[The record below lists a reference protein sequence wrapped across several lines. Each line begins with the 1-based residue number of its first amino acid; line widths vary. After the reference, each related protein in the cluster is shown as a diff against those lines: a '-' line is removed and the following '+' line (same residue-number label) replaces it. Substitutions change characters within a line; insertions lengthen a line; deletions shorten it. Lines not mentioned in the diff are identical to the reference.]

1 MWTEAA
7 VQRIERLDVLNAL
20 GKKATLAF
28 SNVVRPGRVK
38 DLLSGTWMGHPAHP
52 MLTDL
57 PIGAWMSAVVLDV
70 MGNQRSRPTADAL
83 VGLGTLAALP
93 TAVTGLNDLADIV
106 DPEERAIGTG
116 HAIGNVTAVVL
127 YAASYLTRRRGRRD
141 IGTTLALA
149 GTAALTASGFLGG
162 HLAYRRGV
170 GVAQTAF
177 QPRLE
182 DWTPAL
188 DDDDLPDGKPTRVS
202 VGGTDVLLYRHAGS
216 IYAIANRCTHR
227 GGPLHKGKLS
237 DGQVTCPWHLS
248 TFALED
254 GSVVRGPATAPQPSY
269 DARTKDG
276 KVEIRTRR

>member
-7 VQRIERLDVLNAL
+7 LQRIERFEVLNAL
-20 GKKATLAF
+20 GKKATLTF

-57 PIGAWMSAVVLDV
+57 PIGAWVSAVVLDV
-70 MGNQRSRPTADAL
+70 VGTQRRGPTADAL
-83 VGLGTLAALP
+83 VGLGVLTALP

-106 DPEERAIGTG
+106 DPEERAIGTA
-116 HAIGNVTAVVL
+116 HAVGNVTAVVL
-127 YAASYLTRRRGRRD
+127 YGASYLSRRWGRRD
-141 IGTTLALA
+141 IGTALALA

-182 DWTPAL
+182 DWTPVA
-188 DDDDLPDGKPTRVS
+188 DDEDLPPSKPVRVS
-202 VGGTDVLLYRHAGS
+202 VGGADVLLYRNAGR
-216 IYAIANRCTHR
+216 IYAVANRCTHR
-227 GGPLHKGKLS
+227 GGPLHKGKIG
-237 DGQVTCPWHLS
+237 DAHVTCPWHLS

-254 GSVVRGPATAPQPSY
+254 GSVVRGPATAPQPAY
-269 DARTKDG
+269 DVQTRDG
-276 KVEIRTRR
+276 RVEIRTRR

>member
-7 VQRIERLDVLNAL
+7 LQRIEGLGLLDAL

-28 SNVVRPGRVK
+28 ANLVRPGRAK

-57 PIGAWMSAVVLDV
+57 PIGAWVSAVVLDV
-70 MGNQRSRPTADAL
+70 AGRGRGHTADAL
-83 VGLGTLAALP
+83 VGLGVLTAVP

-106 DPEERAIGTG
+106 ESEERAIGTA
-116 HAIGNVTAVVL
+116 HAIGNVTALAL
-127 YAASYLTRRRGRRD
+127 YGGSYLARRQGRRD
-141 IGTTLALA
+141 IGTALALA
-149 GTAALTASGFLGG
+149 GMAALTVSGFLGG

-177 QPRLE
+177 QPRFE
-182 DWTPAL
+182 DWTAVADEEAL
-188 DDDDLPDGKPTRVS
+188 TTGKPLRAS
-202 VGGTDVLLYRHAGS
+202 VDGVDVLLYRNAGT

-227 GGPLHKGKLS
+227 GGPLHKGKIS
-237 DGQVTCPWHLS
+237 DGHVTCPWHRS

-254 GSVVRGPATAPQPSY
+254 GSVVRGPATAPQPAY
-269 DARTKDG
+269 DVRMNDG
-276 KVEIRTRR
+276 KVEIRTRQ

>member
-7 VQRIERLDVLNAL
+7 LQRVERLEVLNEL

-57 PIGAWMSAVVLDV
+57 PIGAWVSAVVLDV
-70 MGNQRSRPTADAL
+70 VGNQRSAPTADAL
-83 VGLGTLAALP
+83 VGLGVLAALP

-106 DPEERAIGTG
+106 DPEERAIGTA
-116 HAIGNVTAVVL
+116 HAIGNWTAVVL
-127 YAASYLTRRRGRRD
+127 YGASYLTRRRGRRD
-141 IGTTLALA
+141 TGTALALA
-149 GTAALTASGFLGG
+149 GTAALTVSGFLGG

-182 DWTPAL
+182 DWTPVL
-188 DDDDLPDGKPTRVS
+188 DNEDLPGSKPVRVS
-202 VGGTDVLLYRHAGS
+202 VGGVDVLLYRNDAT
-216 IYAIANRCTHR
+216 IYAMANRCTHR
-227 GGPLHKGKLS
+227 GGPLHKGKVK
-237 DGQVTCPWHLS
+237 DAQVTCPWHLS
-248 TFALED
+248 TFAMED
-254 GSVVRGPATAPQPSY
+254 GSVVHGPATAPQPSY
-269 DARTKDG
+269 EVRTRDG
-276 KVEIRTRR
+276 KIEIRSRP

>member
-1 MWTEAA
+1 MGIEVAL
-7 VQRIERLDVLNAL
+7 QRIERLEVLNAL

-28 SNVVRPGRVK
+28 SKVVRPGRMK
-38 DLLSGTWMGHPAHP
+38 DLLSGTGIGHPAHP

-57 PIGAWMSAVVLDV
+57 PIGAWASAVVLDV
-70 MGNQRSRPTADAL
+70 VGNRRSGPAADSL

-106 DPEERAIGTG
+106 DPEERAIGTA

-127 YAASYLTRRRGRRD
+127 YGASYLARRRDRRD
-141 IGTTLALA
+141 VGTALALA
-149 GTAALTASGFLGG
+149 GIAALGVSGFLGG

-182 DWTPAL
+182 DWTAVADDQDVPAGN
-188 DDDDLPDGKPTRVS
+188 PMRVN
-202 VGGTDVLLYRHAGS
+202 VGGVDVLLYRNAGS

-227 GGPLHKGKLS
+227 GGPLHKGKVS
-237 DGQVTCPWHLS
+237 DAEVTCPWHLS

-254 GSVVRGPATAPQPSY
+254 GSVVRGPATAPQPAY
-269 DARTKDG
+269 DVRTMNG
-276 KVEIRTRR
+276 KVEIRTRH

>member
-1 MWTEAA
+1 MWSEAA
-7 VQRIERLDVLNAL
+7 VQRLERLDVLNKL
-20 GKKATLAF
+20 GQKASLTFA
-28 SNVVRPGRVK
+28 NVVRPGRVK

-57 PIGAWMSAVVLDV
+57 PIGAWVSAVVLDV
-70 MGNQRSRPTADAL
+70 VGNQRSRPTADTL

-93 TAVTGLNDLADIV
+93 TAITGLNDLADIV
-106 DPEERAIGTG
+106 DPEERAIGAA

-127 YAASYLTRRRGRRD
+127 FGASYLTRRRARRD
-141 IGTTLALA
+141 PGTALALA
-149 GTAALTASGFLGG
+149 GTAVLTAAGFLGG

-182 DWTPAL
+182 DWTPVL
-188 DDDDLPDGKPTRVS
+188 DVDELRAGKPVLAS
-202 VGGTDVLLYRHAGS
+202 VGGADVLLYRHGGG

-227 GGPLHKGKLS
+227 GGPLHKGKVS

-248 TFALED
+248 TFALAD

-269 DARTKDG
+269 DVRTTDG
-276 KVEIRTRR
+276 RIEIRTPA

>member
-7 VQRIERLDVLNAL
+7 LQRIERLELLNTL

-38 DLLSGTWMGHPAHP
+38 DLLSGTWLGHPAHP

-57 PIGAWMSAVVLDV
+57 PIGAWASAVVLDAV
-70 MGNQRSRPTADAL
+70 GSQRSGPTADAL
-83 VGLGTLAALP
+83 VGLGVLTALP

-106 DPEERAIGTG
+106 DPQERAIGTA

-127 YAASYLTRRRGRRD
+127 YGASYLTRWRGRRD
-141 IGTTLALA
+141 IGTALALA
-149 GTAALTASGFLGG
+149 GTAALTVSGFLGG
-162 HLAYRRGV
+162 HLAYRKGV

-182 DWTPAL
+182 DWTPVL
-188 DDDDLPDGKPTRVS
+188 ENEELPASKPVRVS
-202 VGGTDVLLYRHAGS
+202 VDGADVLLYRNAGS
-216 IYAIANRCTHR
+216 IYAIANRCSHR
-227 GGPLHKGKLS
+227 GGPLHKGKVR
-237 DGQVTCPWHLS
+237 DTQVTCPWHLS

-269 DARTKDG
+269 DVRTRDDRI
-276 KVEIRTRR
+276 EIRTRR

>member
-7 VQRIERLDVLNAL
+7 LQRVERLEVLNEL

-57 PIGAWMSAVVLDV
+57 PIGAWVSAVVLDV
-70 MGNQRSRPTADAL
+70 VGNQRSAPTADAL
-83 VGLGTLAALP
+83 VGLGVLAALP

-106 DPEERAIGTG
+106 DQEERAIGTA
-116 HAIGNVTAVVL
+116 HAIGNGTAVVL
-127 YAASYLTRRRGRRD
+127 YGASYLTRRRGRRD
-141 IGTTLALA
+141 IGTALALA
-149 GTAALTASGFLGG
+149 GTAALTVSGFLGG

-182 DWTPAL
+182 DWTPVL
-188 DDDDLPDGKPTRVS
+188 DNEDLPGSKPVRVS
-202 VGGTDVLLYRHAGS
+202 VGGVDVLLYRNDAT
-216 IYAIANRCTHR
+216 IYAMANRCTHR
-227 GGPLHKGKLS
+227 GGPLHKGKVK
-237 DGQVTCPWHLS
+237 DAQVTCPWHLS
-248 TFALED
+248 TFAMED
-254 GSVVRGPATAPQPSY
+254 GSVVHGPATAPQPSY
-269 DARTKDG
+269 EVRTRDG
-276 KVEIRTRR
+276 KIEIRSRP